1 MKKFILKKFTL
12 SKRHKI
18 VGSALLGLLLI
29 IVILFIFLKNKN
41 INNQLT
47 EPGSTII
54 KPVFLNDQEKTDLNI
69 KPETKIQ
76 VIQKD
81 AAGKIILY
89 KVINNDSDIVTD
101 LNQVEAQ
108 RPDLKK

>member
-1 MKKFILKKFTL
+1 MKFSLFKKN
-12 SKRHKI
+12 KNKKI
-18 VGSALLGLLLI
+18 IGLALLGLLLI
-29 IVILFIFLKNKN
+29 VVIFLIFFRTKNT
-41 INNQLT
+41 NNQLT
-47 EPGSTII
+47 EPGSTIL
-54 KPVFLNDQEKTDLNI
+54 KPIFLSNQEKTDLNI

-76 VIQKD
+76 VIQRD

-101 LNQVEAQ
+101 LNQVEVQ